1 MPLALNDVK
10 NEVIKLKRI
19 LLMFFSILKDKSINL
34 MTFRALR
41 KLELNLL

>member
-19 LLMFFSILKDKSINL
+19 LKYCFKKINIEKKNIL
-34 MTFRALR
+34 
-41 KLELNLL
+41 